1 MLIIMVNG
9 LVGERP
15 FKFNLPIMLNAV
27 FDYFNFILNL
37 KLKGLGFK
45 NKTWLSNSM
54 SSNDGFIKCF
64 WLLQKLNSVV
74 DTYTKL
80 IFLFFHM
87 YKQTKQQI
95 LSK

>member
-27 FDYFNFILNL
+27 FDYFNFILKL

-45 NKTWLSNSM
+45 NKTWL

-80 IFLFFHM
+80 ILLFFLM